1 MERSHYVYYPQN
13 IDNTYYVLRE
23 MFAVATI
30 QRYLSV
36 DQNITGVSMINNVNK

>member
-1 MERSHYVYYPQN
+1 MERNRYVYYPQN

-30 QRYLSV
+30 QL
-36 DQNITGVSMINNVNK
+36 